1 MEILLLNLIRS
12 MLIDKAQDLAIE
24 HVDQAI
30 EDNLSESQKEALD
43 EVVRVSG
50 ETVAGN
56 LKEFLG

>member
-12 MLIDKAQDLAIE
+12 MLFSKAQDLAIE
-24 HVDQAI
+24 HVDKAVK
-30 EDNLSESQKEALD
+30 DNLTDSQKEALD

-56 LKEFLG
+56 FKEFMK